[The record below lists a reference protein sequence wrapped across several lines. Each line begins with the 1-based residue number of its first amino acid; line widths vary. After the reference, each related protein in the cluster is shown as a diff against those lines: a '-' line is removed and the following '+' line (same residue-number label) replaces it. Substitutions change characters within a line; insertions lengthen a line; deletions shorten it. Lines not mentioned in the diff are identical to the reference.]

1 MAAMR
6 FNQSIP
12 VVSYKIDARY
22 SLKTGDMLHGS
33 YALQSINPCCF
44 IQNWCAIL
52 PKDRGYVT
60 WQRCTSFNPS
70 CWSVQNGCAGL
81 PIYRVYICYAAAMRC
96 NQPIPAD
103 DPYRIDARDSLNT
116 GDMLRSNC
124 ALQSINPCCF
134 IQKGCA
140 GLPKDKML
148 RSTRP
153 PYICFNQSITVS

>member
-1 MAAMR
+1 MR

-33 YALQSINPCCF
+33 YALHSIPAADPYKMDARDF
-44 IQNWCAIL
+44 L
-52 PKDRGYVT
+52 YTGYT
-60 WQRCTSFNPS
+60 
-70 CWSVQNGCAGL
+70 L
-81 PIYRVYICYAAAMRC
+81 YICYAAAMRC

-140 GLPKDKML
+140 GLPKDKM
-148 RSTRP
+148 
-153 PYICFNQSITVS
+153 